1 MIIAIEKN
9 LQKGV
14 QLLKSISDETSA
26 DASFGPYYASIG
38 CYVRHILDVYACI
51 LKGVSSKKIDLTARE
66 RNLNVEL
73 QTSLGIDY
81 FNAVLD
87 QLKKLLQNNDLSELL
102 EVTDDLGLGKETVT
116 YTLGSVLMQAQSH
129 TTHHYAS
136 IGCLIYQLKITLPT
150 IDFGFN
156 PSTKKKVKD

>member
-14 QLLKSISDETSA
+14 QLLNSISDETYA
-26 DASFGPYYASIG
+26 DASLGPYYASIG
-38 CYVRHILDVYACI
+38 CHVRHVLDVYSCI
-51 LKGVSSKKIDLTARE
+51 LNGFASKKIDLTARE

-81 FNAVLD
+81 FNSVINE
-87 QLKKLLQNNDLSELL
+87 LKKLLNNNDLSELL
-102 EVTDDLGLGKETVT
+102 EVTDDLGLGNETAI
-116 YTLGSVLMQAQSH
+116 YTLGSILMQAQSH

-136 IGCLIYQLKITLPT
+136 IGYLIYQLKIALPAK
-150 IDFGFN
+150 DFGFN
-156 PSTKKKVKD
+156 PSTIKKTKD

>member
-14 QLLKSISDETSA
+14 QLLKSISDETYA

-38 CYVRHILDVYACI
+38 CHIRHILDVYSCI
-51 LKGVSSKKIDLTARE
+51 LKGIASKEIDLTARE
-66 RNLNVEL
+66 RNIEVEL
-73 QTSLGIDY
+73 QTSLGINY
-81 FNAVLD
+81 FNVVIE
-87 QLKKLLQNNDLSELL
+87 QLKNLHQHHDLSELL
-102 EVTDDLGLGKETVT
+102 EVTDDLGLGKETAIC
-116 YTLGSVLMQAQSH
+116 TLGSILMQAQSH

-136 IGCLIYQLKITLPT
+136 IGYLIYQLNIALPT
-150 IDFGFN
+150 QDFGFN